1 MHARQLWVVSSF
13 YSGTSLVWSRL
24 TFSRLTLA
32 YFIFSVCHFVIQLS
46 LQIKAFTINEG
57 AATLLND
64 IVEQAGTYNGSFPFL
79 QSGSTLRLCNWV
91 PLDVS
96 VDQCPVVWQ
105 EGSNTSEA
113 TSAIYDLLPSSTQ
126 IGSAQ
131 TTPTPAASRDGNF
144 GISATPL
151 SQTTRTTSTI
161 RETITVFVPSV
172 PTSTGRAGGNPDR
185 LNSSAAPAD
194 GNDKDDEDNEDNV
207 GSDDEEESSDDGEDG
222 EDERE
227 RASISVL
234 RKRDDWQISVFRD
247 GAQVKVNIS
256 GEGHETATLDSSCLW
271 ALNWPSSVLDNT
283 KREDIVFIAF
293 QFWVLGMS
301 IVALFNESIPHIF
314 ASLLTHVMATAW
326 AGFQISHTADFRA
339 NFNKVITN
347 GACKGT
353 NLLPHYWDARKNAEI
368 PSFALNVF
376 ALVLSAIL
384 TWKLVKLFGWQTFK
398 RVGASLTINRIYMFV
413 LSLSIAIQLSL
424 FFMAVTVSL
433 WVDQLFNSAIGDVVD
448 FNILYKVTSFI
459 TLALLV
465 PWLMAGWFA
474 VRRELRLPM
483 FFFLTLSILYLG
495 GWGVMFFSTTFRW
508 TFLTWRFFSIMAVAS
523 VSLTL
528 MSFLLGV
535 VCRFNFGK
543 GLLRYLGGQ
552 QTLPNEAP
560 YIYDGAPRD
569 IEKVDFPS
577 NEKPI
582 PTFSVTFGIQT
593 NGPDFS
599 GSVRGP
605 RFFNTSAEPFES
617 SRDISISPPPLALTR
632 QLNDTTAQ
640 DSSLQRSSNHRHAE
654 SSSSYSSYLSYRQS
668 TGNGSPTNY
677 QQIEKKRWVIE

>member
-1 MHARQLWVVSSF
+1 M
-13 YSGTSLVWSRL
+13 SLVWSRL

-32 YFIFSVCHFVIQLS
+32 YFIFSVGHFIIQLS

-64 IVEQAGTYNGSFPFL
+64 LVEQAGTYNGSFPFL
-79 QSGSTLRLCNWV
+79 QGGSTLRLCNWV

-96 VDQCPVVWQ
+96 VDQCPVVWR
-105 EGSNTSEA
+105 EGSSASETTSV
-113 TSAIYDLLPSSTQ
+113 IYESLPSSTQ
-126 IGSAQ
+126 IVSAQ
-131 TTPTPAASRDGNF
+131 TTTPTPATSRDGNF
-144 GISATPL
+144 GVSATLL
-151 SQTTRTTSTI
+151 SQPTRTTSTI
-161 RETITVFVPSV
+161 RETITVFVASV
-172 PTSTGRAGGNPDR
+172 PTTTGRAGENPGG
-185 LNSSAAPAD
+185 LNNGSAAPAD
-194 GNDKDDEDNEDNV
+194 EDNGNDEDDED
-207 GSDDEEESSDDGEDG
+207 

-227 RASISVL
+227 RTSTSVL
-234 RKRDDWQISVFRD
+234 RKRDDWQFSVFRD

-256 GEGHETATLDSSCLW
+256 GEGQETTTLDSSCLW

-353 NLLPHYWDARKNAEI
+353 NLLPHYWNARKNAEI
-368 PSFALNVF
+368 PSLALNVF
-376 ALVLSAIL
+376 ALLLSAIL

-424 FFMAVTVSL
+424 FFMVVTVSL

-465 PWLMAGWFA
+465 PWLMTGWFA

-523 VSLTL
+523 VFLTL

-543 GLLRYLGGQ
+543 GLLRYLGGR
-552 QTLPNEAP
+552 QTLPSDDP
-560 YIYDGAPRD
+560 YIYDGASRD

-582 PTFSVTFGIQT
+582 PTFSATFGIQSSA
-593 NGPDFS
+593 PDFA

-605 RFFNTSAEPFES
+605 RFFNMSAEPFER

-632 QLNDTTAQ
+632 QLNDTAMQ
-640 DSSLQRSSNHRHAE
+640 DSPLERNGSHRSAE
-654 SSSSYSSYLSYRQS
+654 SSSSYSSYLSYRQNI
-668 TGNGSPTNY
+668 GNGSPTNY
-677 QQIEKKRWVIE
+677 QQMEKKRWVIE